1 MVHKLMSTTTNY
13 KTLWEDTLTQIEVQI
28 SKANFKTWFKDT
40 FIYKYED
47 GLVQI
52 GVPNTFV
59 KDWLSKKFNKE
70 ILRSLREN
78 DEHVRSI
85 EFIVSR
91 EEKEKV
97 PEEKK
102 NVNENN
108 NAFPLSDYYIN
119 KENNLNPR
127 YIFDT
132 FVIGPFNELAH
143 AAAQAIIKQPGIVYN
158 PLFIYGSTGHGKT
171 HLIQAIGNQ
180 VKNIYKDKKVY
191 YITSEQYYSEYI
203 NSVQANKV
211 AQFKDKYRK
220 YDVLIMDDIQ
230 FLSKK
235 EKTQEELFH
244 LFNTLYDNNKQ
255 IIFSSD
261 QHPNFIP
268 NLEDRLKSRFNQGMI
283 VDIPKPDH
291 EYRIAILRSKIDK
304 SEINISDDVIDY
316 LAQTIE
322 GNIRELEGAINSI
335 VCQTQLKGR
344 DLSFNEI
351 KDLIKNTSKPKK
363 MVSVNELIKIVSE
376 FFNIEE
382 KSICD
387 KTRRKEVVRP
397 RQIAMYI
404 LREDF
409 QISYP
414 TIGEKLGGRDHTTV
428 IHSCDKV
435 KKDLK
440 IDNTLSQQLNQIRS
454 ML

>member
-1 MVHKLMSTTTNY
+1 MSASIDY
-13 KTLWEDTLTQIEVQI
+13 KTLWEDTLKKIELDI
-28 SKANFKTWFKDT
+28 SKPNFKTWFKDT
-40 FIYKYED
+40 FIYKCD
-47 GLVQI
+47 NGIIQI
-52 GVPNTFV
+52 GVPNAFV
-59 KDWLSKKFNKE
+59 RDWLNKKFNKV
-70 ILRSLREN
+70 ILKNLREN
-78 DEHVRSI
+78 HSAIRSV
-85 EFIVSR
+85 EYIVSKL
-91 EEKEKV
+91 EKDRVFEKNKV
-97 PEEKK
+97 ESTI
-102 NVNENN
+102 NS
-108 NAFPLSDYYIN
+108 FPLSDYYIN
-119 KENNLNPR
+119 KEDNLNPR
-127 YIFDT
+127 YVFDS
-132 FVIGPFNELAH
+132 FVIGPFNELAF
-143 AAAQAIIKQPGIVYN
+143 AASQAIIKQPGIVYN
-158 PLFIYGSTGHGKT
+158 PLFIYGNTGHGKT
-171 HLIQAIGNQ
+171 HLIQSIGNQ
-180 VKNIYKDKKVY
+180 IKKNHNDKKVY

-203 NSVQANKV
+203 NAVQANKV
-211 AQFKDKYRK
+211 TQFKEKYRK

-268 NLEDRLKSRFNQGMI
+268 GLEDRLKSRFNQGMI

-291 EYRIAILRSKIDK
+291 ESRIAILRSKVNK
-304 SEINISDDVIDY
+304 NEINIDDKIIDF

-322 GNIRELEGAINSI
+322 GNIRELEGTVNSI

-344 DLSFNEI
+344 TLSFNEI
-351 KDLIKNTSKPKK
+351 KNLIKNTAKPKK
-363 MVSVNELIKIVSE
+363 MVSVNELIKIVSD

-382 KSICD
+382 RSICD
-387 KTRRKEVVRP
+387 KTRRKEVVKP
-397 RQIAMYI
+397 RQITMYI

-428 IHSCDKV
+428 IHSCDKIRR
-435 KKDLK
+435 DLE